1 MSRNEVES
9 AVSCCFSFFF
19 FFPLSE
25 ESVFLPLTYLYPEET
40 VKEAL
45 QGIHVSNMK

>member
-9 AVSCCFSFFF
+9 AVSFFF
-19 FFPLSE
+19 FFSLLSE
-25 ESVFLPLTYLYPEET
+25 ENVFLPLTYPYPEET